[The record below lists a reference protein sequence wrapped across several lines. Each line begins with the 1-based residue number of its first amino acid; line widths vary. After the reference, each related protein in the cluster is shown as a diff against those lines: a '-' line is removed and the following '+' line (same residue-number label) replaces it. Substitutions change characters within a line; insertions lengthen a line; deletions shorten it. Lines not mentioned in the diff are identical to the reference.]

1 MKKSLVLLGLSY
13 DWVSFLKKAELP
25 LGRIMLETATL
36 TLFYRRGVK
45 STPLADYHTPILGG
59 CPEWTDF

>member
-36 TLFYRRGVK
+36 TLFYKRGVK
-45 STPLADYHTPILGG
+45 STPWQIIIA
-59 CPEWTDF
+59 